1 MPISCPHIQATASR
15 SNSSC
20 RRLLNRPRHSSKNND
35 SYNNGVLSSR
45 ARNWKGSRK
54 LRDPMLQ
61 EAKEIILQLK
71 AKLEERHQV
80 ATKIVDLDKT
90 LQRINE
96 SSDEVLVEMENR
108 IDDLNRDWQRRI
120 RNENSKWQQRFED
133 LRKYMNGKEIIC
145 TLTADPMWRIERRLL
160 AIETQLKPIEQIDK
174 NVLTI
179 AEVFNATNKRTPKK
193 RNDDDLRT
201 ARLKASAC
209 RACATRRPSLY
220 GVVEMTETYSM
231 CVRNLERAI
240 KSLSEISKMPAV
252 IGNTPNGVSS
262 ISEVDRTARLLT
274 DFVRKLKISLRE
286 SHFTGSP
293 DEPEWD
299 E

>member
-1 MPISCPHIQATASR
+1 M
-15 SNSSC
+15 
-20 RRLLNRPRHSSKNND
+20 
-35 SYNNGVLSSR
+35 
-45 ARNWKGSRK
+45 
-54 LRDPMLQ
+54 
-61 EAKEIILQLK
+61 
-71 AKLEERHQV
+71 
-80 ATKIVDLDKT
+80 DKT

-274 DFVRKLKISLRE
+274 DFVRKLKISVCFLRE